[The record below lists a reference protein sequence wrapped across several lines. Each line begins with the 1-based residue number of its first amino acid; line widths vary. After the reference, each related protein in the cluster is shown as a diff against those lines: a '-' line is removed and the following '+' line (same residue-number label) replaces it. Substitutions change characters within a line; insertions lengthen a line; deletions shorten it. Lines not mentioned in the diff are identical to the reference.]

1 MGRAGLARPF
11 PSGPPP
17 LAGLWLVLRPD
28 QPHLWGM
35 KRIYAL
41 PLIAVLAAAPFALAQ
56 TSDPSPEDAP
66 GYDYTPPLADE
77 PAPDAAPGATPEGS
91 AEDGASLI
99 ERGMGM
105 LFEDLMT
112 NIAPELDGISNDL
125 AGALNQLGPA
135 VSDLS
140 VLVDD
145 ISNYQTPER
154 LENGDIIIRRKADA
168 PPPPALG
175 EGLRRLDRQAPDGG
189 PAGPPVDPYQPQ
201 VEL

>member
-1 MGRAGLARPF
+1 
-11 PSGPPP
+11 
-17 LAGLWLVLRPD
+17 
-28 QPHLWGM
+28 M

-41 PLIAVLAAAPFALAQ
+41 PLIAAPFALAQ
-56 TSDPSPEDAP
+56 IADPVPANPAPSEP

-77 PAPDAAPGATPEGS
+77 SAPGTGD

-112 NIAPELDGISNDL
+112 NIGPELDGISNNL

-154 LENGDIIIRRKADA
+154 LENGDIIIRRKPGA
-168 PPPPALG
+168 PPPPAFG
-175 EGLRRLDRQAPDGG
+175 EGLRGLDRQAPDAA
-189 PAGPPVDPYQPQ
+189 PSGPPIDPYKPQ
-201 VEL
+201 IEL

>member
-1 MGRAGLARPF
+1 
-11 PSGPPP
+11 
-17 LAGLWLVLRPD
+17 
-28 QPHLWGM
+28 M

-41 PLIAVLAAAPFALAQ
+41 PLIAALMAAPFALAQ
-56 TSDPSPEDAP
+56 TADPAPDAP

-77 PAPDAAPGATPEGS
+77 PAPGAAPELGD
-91 AEDGASLI
+91 AENGASLI

-168 PPPPALG
+168 PPPPAIG
-175 EGLRRLDRQAPDGG
+175 EGLRGSPGAKPS
-189 PAGPPVDPYQPQ
+189 GPPVDPYQPE

>member
-1 MGRAGLARPF
+1 
-11 PSGPPP
+11 
-17 LAGLWLVLRPD
+17 
-28 QPHLWGM
+28 M

-41 PLIAVLAAAPFALAQ
+41 PLIAALVTAPLAMAQ
-56 TSDPSPEDAP
+56 TADPAP
-66 GYDYTPPLADE
+66 DEPGLDYTPPLADE
-77 PAPDAAPGATPEGS
+77 PAPGAAPQTGDGQTGE

-105 LFEDLMT
+105 LFDDLMT
-112 NIAPELDGISNDL
+112 NIGPELDGLSNDL
-125 AGALNQLGPA
+125 AGAMDQLGPM

-154 LENGDIIIRRKADA
+154 LANGDIIIRRDPGA
-168 PPPPALG
+168 PPPPTIG
-175 EGLRRLDRQAPDGG
+175 EGPRGLDRPLPETAP
-189 PAGPPVDPYQPQ
+189 PGPPIDPYKPQ

>member
-1 MGRAGLARPF
+1 
-11 PSGPPP
+11 
-17 LAGLWLVLRPD
+17 
-28 QPHLWGM
+28 M
-35 KRIYAL
+35 KRIFAL
-41 PLIAVLAAAPFALAQ
+41 PLMAALVAAPFAQAQ
-56 TSDPSPEDAP
+56 TADPAPDEP
-66 GYDYTPPLADE
+66 GYQYTPPLAD
-77 PAPDAAPGATPEGS
+77 DAAPGATPETGD

-105 LFEDLMT
+105 LFQDLMT

-145 ISNYQTPER
+145 ISNYQAPER
-154 LENGDIIIRRKADA
+154 LENGDIIIRRKAGA
-168 PPPPALG
+168 PPPPAIG
-175 EGLRRLDRQAPDGG
+175 EGLRRLDRGSPDAD
-189 PAGPPVDPYQPQ
+189 PTGPPVDPYLPQ